1 MEQEKPSFAG
11 EIAQNLK
18 QGAQIAQSVVAEVFP
33 DFPLRLF
40 PQGKGFL
47 QLGLPFWRQFH
58 HLLPG
63 IVRMHANGNK
73 PRPLQQPDIPGRRGL
88 IHAQHLADIRDER
101 PTHTGDPF
109 QQRKLCSPDAH
120 GTQAAIL
127 NLRNNTPGFAEL
139 HTDADRR
146 SVFLR
151 EGLHRNS
158 MYMHENSPFLKS
170 RQSFEKLL
178 RRRIETDFPGKTKLK
193 NGIA

>member
-18 QGAQIAQSVVAEVFP
+18 QGAQIAQSVAAEVFP

-88 IHAQHLADIRDER
+88 IHAQHLGDIRDER

-120 GTQAAIL
+120 GTQAAIV

-158 MYMHENSPFLKS
+158 MYMHENSPILKS

-178 RRRIETDFPGKTKLK
+178 RRI
-193 NGIA
+193 